1 MKSNHMKRSLA
12 LLVSLGL
19 LAVSSIQPAA
29 AQASESENIILGRP
43 TDDSIAVHVQAP
55 EGTEVF
61 AEYGRSPGDY
71 TGRTAAA
78 RTSVDN
84 LIELSLEG
92 LQPDTRYFYRVNYRR
107 PAAAANA
114 TGQEFTFHTQRPAG
128 STFSFG
134 VQGDSH
140 PERPGPGRMFHTDLY
155 VQTMENVAAARP
167 DLYFTLGDDFSISN
181 RMPDLFQGSKTA
193 MTQATV
199 DAVYLNQRNFF
210 GVMANSTSLMLVNGN
225 HEEARRHLLN
235 TPLHNVSIFAG
246 NARTR
251 IYPLPSP
258 DDFYSVDEDEVP
270 GVGLLKDYYAFEW
283 GDALFVAIAPYWQS
297 PAPVGMSS
305 GMGMGSLAEPPWSE
319 IQEDWEALVSPPDD
333 PWEST
338 IGDAQYQWLK
348 STLEESDARYKFV
361 FAHHVLGTGR
371 GAVEMAG
378 LYEWGGHSA
387 DGAWEFDERRSG
399 WELPIH
405 QLMVENG
412 VTIFFQG
419 HDHMYARQELDGLIY
434 QEVPNPAD
442 PTPGEVFC
450 DSCFHEAYLTGKL
463 LPSSGYLN
471 VTVSPD
477 EVRVDY
483 VKSYLPEGFVLWDDV
498 EVELDGHE
506 NGEIAHSYVIR

>member
-1 MKSNHMKRSLA
+1 MKKSLIA
-12 LLVSLGL
+12 LSALGFL
-19 LAVSSIQPAA
+19 IFSTVQMAV
-29 AQASESENIILGRP
+29 AQTYQDENIILGRP
-43 TDDSIAVHVQAP
+43 TDNSIAVHVRAP

-61 AEYGRSPGDY
+61 AEYGDSPGVY
-71 TGRTAAA
+71 TGRTATD

-84 LIELSLEG
+84 LIELSVEG
-92 LQPDTRYFYRVNYRR
+92 LQPNTRYYYRVNYRR
-107 PAAAANA
+107 PAAADNA
-114 TGQEFTFHTQRPAG
+114 TGQEYTFHTHRPAG

-155 VQTMENVAAARP
+155 AQTMENVAAAQP

-181 RMPDLFQGSKTA
+181 RMPDLFQGNKTA

-199 DAVYLNQRNFF
+199 DAVYLNQRNYF
-210 GVMANSTSLMLVNGN
+210 GIMANSTALMLVNGN

-235 TPLHNVSIFAG
+235 TPLHDVSIFAG

-283 GDALFVAIAPYWQS
+283 GDALFVVIDPYWQS

-305 GMGMGSLAEPPWSE
+305 GMGMGSLAEPPWDE
-319 IQEDWEALVSPPDD
+319 IVDEWNALTSPPED

-338 IGDAQYQWLK
+338 IGDNQYQWFK
-348 STLEESDARYKFV
+348 STLEESDAKYKFV

-378 LYEWGGHSA
+378 LYEWGGHNSA
-387 DGAWEFDERRSG
+387 GEWEFDERRPG

-450 DSCFHEAYLTGKL
+450 ASCFHESYLSGDL

-471 VTVSPD
+471 VTVSSD

-483 VKSYLPEGFVLWDDV
+483 IKSYLPEGFVLWDDV
-498 EVELDGHE
+498 KVELDGHK
-506 NGEIAHSYVIR
+506 NGELARSYVVR

>member
-1 MKSNHMKRSLA
+1 MRTRMTRGLLLTFIVA
-12 LLVSLGL
+12 LL
-19 LAVSSIQPAA
+19 ATEWAT
-29 AQASESENIILGRP
+29 AQDYEPENIILGRP
-43 TDDSIAVHVQAP
+43 TDNSIAVHVQAP

-61 AEYGRSPGDY
+61 AEYGDSPGVY
-71 TGRTAAA
+71 TGRTATG

-84 LIELSLEG
+84 LIELSVEG
-92 LQPDTRYFYRVNYRR
+92 LQPNTRYYYRVNYRR
-107 PAAAANA
+107 PAVADNA
-114 TGQEFTFHTQRPAG
+114 TGQEYTFHTHRPAG

-155 VQTMENVAAARP
+155 AQTMENVAAAQP

-181 RMPDLFQGSKTA
+181 RMPDLFQGNKIA

-199 DAVYLNQRNFF
+199 DAVYLNQRNYF
-210 GVMANSTSLMLVNGN
+210 GIMANSTALMLVNGN

-235 TPLHNVSIFAG
+235 TPLHDVSIFAG

-283 GDALFVAIAPYWQS
+283 GDALFVAIDPYWQS

-305 GMGMGSLAEPPWSE
+305 GMGMGSLAEPPWDE
-319 IQEDWEALVSPPDD
+319 IVDEWNALTSPPED

-338 IGDAQYQWLK
+338 IGDDQYQWLK
-348 STLEESDARYKFV
+348 STLEESDAKYKFI

-378 LYEWGGHSA
+378 LYEWGGHNSA
-387 DGAWEFDERRSG
+387 GEWEFDERRPG

-450 DSCFHEAYLTGKL
+450 ASCFHESYLSGDL

-471 VTVSPD
+471 VTVSSD

-483 VKSYLPEGFVLWDDV
+483 IKSYLPEGFVLWDDV
-498 EVELDGHE
+498 KVELDGHK
-506 NGEIAHSYVIR
+506 NGELGRSDVVR

>member
-1 MKSNHMKRSLA
+1 MKRSSA
-12 LLVSLGL
+12 LLLSLGSMV
-19 LAVSSIQPAA
+19 VSTVQPTA
-29 AQASESENIILGRP
+29 AQVPEPENIILGRP
-43 TDDSIAVHVQAP
+43 TDDAVGVHVQAP

-61 AEYGRSPGDY
+61 AEYGESPGAY
-71 TGRTAAA
+71 TGRTAAGL
-78 RTSVDN
+78 TSGDNLVDLSVDG
-84 LIELSLEG
+84 LEAN
-92 LQPDTRYFYRVNYRR
+92 TRYFYRVSYRR
-107 PAAAANA
+107 PG
-114 TGQEFTFHTQRPAG
+114 TSTFEGGQEYSGQEYTFHTHRPQGA
-128 STFSFG
+128 TFSFG

-155 VQTMENVAAARP
+155 VRTMENVAAAQP

-181 RMPDLFQGSKTA
+181 QMYNLFQGSATA
-193 MTQATV
+193 MTQETV
-199 DAVYLNQRNFF
+199 DAVYLNQRNYF
-210 GVMANSTSLMLVNGN
+210 GVMANSTALMLVNGN
-225 HEEARRHLLN
+225 HEEARRHFLG
-235 TPLHNVSIFAG
+235 TPLHDVSIFAG

-258 DDFYSVDEDEVP
+258 DGFYSVDQDEVP

-283 GDALFVAIAPYWQS
+283 GDALFVAIDPYWQS
-297 PAPVGMSS
+297 PGPVGMSS

-319 IQEDWEALVSPPDD
+319 IQEEWEALTVAPDD

-338 IGDAQYQWLK
+338 IGDDQYRWLK
-348 STLEESDARYKFV
+348 TTLEESDARYKFV

-378 LYEWGGHSA
+378 LYEWGGHGA
-387 DGAWEFDERRSG
+387 DGTWEFDERRPD

-419 HDHMYARQELDGLIY
+419 HDHLYARQELDGLIY

-450 DSCFHEAYLTGKL
+450 GSCFHESYLSGEL
-463 LPSSGYLN
+463 LPNSGYLH

-483 VKSYLPEGFVLWDDV
+483 VKSYLPEGLVLWDDV
-498 EVELDGHE
+498 QVELNGHE
-506 NGEIAHSYVIR
+506 NGEIAYSYAIR